1 MIYAFFFFFFLV
13 PVCSSLAKFL
23 VFFCSIACA

>member
-1 MIYAFFFFFFLV
+1 MIYAFFFFFLV